1 MQQLPATVWTV
12 GHSTLALEAFLA
24 LLATHGIEAIADV
37 RRFPGSRRHPHFS
50 REALEPSLREAGL
63 DYQWLPQLG
72 GRRTPKPDSP
82 NTGWRNASFRGYA
95 DHLGSIEFADGLARL
110 LALAATRR
118 TAMMCSES
126 LWWRCHRGLVSDV
139 LTMRG
144 IQVLHIPQSGRA
156 VPHPWTGP
164 ARVVD
169 GRLSYAADAQQAGLF
184 G

>member
-12 GHSTLALEAFLA
+12 GHSTLALEAFLT
-24 LLATHGIEAIADV
+24 LLEAHGIEAIADV

-82 NTGWRNASFRGYA
+82 NTGWRNASCRGYA
-95 DHLGSIEFADGLARL
+95 DHLDSIEFADGLARL

-139 LTMRG
+139 LKLRG
-144 IQVLHIPQSGRA
+144 IQVLHVGGR
-156 VPHPWTGP
+156 PPPREHPWTPP
-164 ARVVD
+164 ARIVGGKLAYPEAD
-169 GRLSYAADAQQAGLF
+169 PQPRLFA
-184 G
+184 